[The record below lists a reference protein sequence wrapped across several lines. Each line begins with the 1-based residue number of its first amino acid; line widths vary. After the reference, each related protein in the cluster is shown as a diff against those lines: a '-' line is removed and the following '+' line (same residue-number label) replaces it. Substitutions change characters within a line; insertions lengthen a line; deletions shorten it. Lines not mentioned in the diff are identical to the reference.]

1 MPIVHEHNAL
11 PNSTPSHTIN
21 PCQRRR
27 SRRRRFQIANSPPR
41 SKRTPQQNNRRRR
54 SLPNPHLS
62 PWLKKRQLRKLEPIS
77 SRRHTTRHAAT
88 YPFTRRIPMTPR
100 PVSTS
105 TTSPLLI
112 PAQHRSSQRVSTKS
126 TSNVRSYP
134 RLMHST
140 KNKLLVRTIS
150 IKRTPLTRRSDMS
163 HFFSSHQVFL
173 PIRSTTTFACLPRLF
188 ESSVG
193 N

>member
-1 MPIVHEHNAL
+1 MHEHNAL

-41 SKRTPQQNNRRRR
+41 SKRTPQQNDRRRR
-54 SLPNPHLS
+54 SLPHQHLS
-62 PWLKKRQLRKLEPIS
+62 PRLKERQLRKLAPIS
-77 SRRHTTRHAAT
+77 SRRRSTRHAAT
-88 YPFTRRIPMTPR
+88 YPFTRKTPMTPR
-100 PVSTS
+100 PPVSTS
-105 TTSPLLI
+105 ITNPSSI
-112 PAQHRSSQRVSTKS
+112 PAQHRNSQRVSTKS
-126 TSNVRSYP
+126 TLSVRSYP

-140 KNKLLVRTIS
+140 RNKLLVRTIS

-163 HFFSSHQVFL
+163 QFFSSHQVFL
-173 PIRSTTTFACLPRLF
+173 PIRSTTTFACLPRLSK
-188 ESSVG
+188 SSVG

>member
-1 MPIVHEHNAL
+1 MHEHNAL

-41 SKRTPQQNNRRRR
+41 SKRTPQQNDRRRR
-54 SLPNPHLS
+54 SLLHQHLS
-62 PWLKKRQLRKLEPIS
+62 PRLKERQLRKLDPIS
-77 SRRHTTRHAAT
+77 SRRRSTRHAAT

-105 TTSPLLI
+105 TTSLLLI
-112 PAQHRSSQRVSTKS
+112 PDQHRSSQRVSTKS
-126 TSNVRSYP
+126 TLSVRSYP
-134 RLMHST
+134 RLTHST
-140 KNKLLVRTIS
+140 KSKLSVRTIS
-150 IKRTPLTRRSDMS
+150 IKRTPLTRRLDMS
-163 HFFSSHQVFL
+163 QFFSSHQVFL
-173 PIRSTTTFACLPRLF
+173 PIRSTITFVCLPRHF
-188 ESSVG
+188 ESSFG